1 MRITRIPVPLS
12 RCTEGLGAAW
22 GFFLKQL
29 EGHVKDTVRQKRL
42 GPPNPHPYNFSTK
55 AKDFVTNPIINISC
69 FTCPKT
75 F

>member
-1 MRITRIPVPLS
+1 M
-12 RCTEGLGAAW
+12 